1 MKLKDV
7 IKDVIREDKRFQ
19 TEILNPRRYSEIK
32 GQAKYLTMEIK
43 TLNKGIKSQN
53 DKLIKKFEGEG
64 EELDDLE
71 WDIKSYFLM
80 GGAMHDVAISA
91 WGIKGYYDYIRPV
104 SYTHL
109 TLPTKA

>member
-19 TEILNPRRYSEIK
+19 TEVLNSRRYSEIK

-53 DKLIKKFEGEG
+53 DKGVMDSI
-64 EELDDLE
+64 
-71 WDIKSYFLM
+71 
-80 GGAMHDVAISA
+80 
-91 WGIKGYYDYIRPV
+91 DYILGKAKMMKEI
-104 SYTHL
+104 L
-109 TLPTKA
+109 TDKRYD